1 MTPFSEIQASV
12 RQRLID
18 KLMGEGLTEQEAVD
32 RYDAA
37 MAAPWPETWPPLPT
51 MEELDAMP
59 EMTPEEA
66 ADLDVRIGQ
75 ELAKP
80 LR

>member
-1 MTPFSEIQASV
+1 MTPFPEIQARA

-32 RYDAA
+32 RFEAA
-37 MAAPWPETWPPLPT
+37 MAAPWPETWPALPT

-66 ADLDVRIGQ
+66 ADLDARIEQ

-80 LR
+80 IL